1 MTIFFVSVYHHFFQ
15 LHVSLSSDLV
25 TEYHE
30 EFSLT
35 TASFIGQLGG
45 ILNLWIG
52 ISFFTII
59 EIIDLLFR
67 LLQTFAKRPQREKES
82 TDKITDKQVVPDW
95 NSYAICVSC
104 PHSWSCLCISS
115 LLHQR
120 FDDKHAGMLNHSMD
134 RSSNREHMYKF

>member
-1 MTIFFVSVYHHFFQ
+1 MSANVLIVLKNLYRNANVIILIKFSRLHWKLSFRQLRKFHQNDIFHSGFPTFSFQ

-59 EIIDLLFR
+59 EIIDLLLR
-67 LLQTFAKRPQREKES
+67 LLQTFAKRPQREKDS
-82 TDKITDKQVVPDW
+82 TDKVTDKQ
-95 NSYAICVSC
+95 
-104 PHSWSCLCISS
+104 
-115 LLHQR
+115 
-120 FDDKHAGMLNHSMD
+120 
-134 RSSNREHMYKF
+134 